1 MSGPLFPV
9 GPTTSAPQGL
19 SASPGPQPQQVSTP
33 TPAVSGS
40 FASVLAAAAAKAG
53 VNPLLV
59 QAVAQQ
65 ESGMN
70 PNAVSSAGAMGLMQ
84 LMPGTAQALGVQNP
98 FDPYQNALGGATYLK
113 EMLQEFHGNVSLAL
127 AAYNA
132 GPGAVQQYGGIPPYP
147 ETEAYVRG
155 VLQTLNAALGGQQGS

>member
-19 SASPGPQPQQVSTP
+19 AASPGPQPQQAP
-33 TPAVSGS
+33 TQTAATGGS
-40 FASVLAAAAAKAG
+40 FDSVLAAAAAKAG

-84 LMPGTAQALGVQNP
+84 LMPGTAQALGVHNP

-155 VLQTLNAALGGQQGS
+155 VLQTLNTALGGQQGS